1 MGRVVPG
8 HQESWGNHPS
18 LLAHLLVRAPR
29 AQLFVA
35 QLGSVLRTEVETT
48 EAQEAQFFR
57 QVVRSLRH
65 AMRETGWWGPDR
77 PQSVP
82 EGVDATHL
90 QAITGRFPS
99 SHEKPEIRISIRDLI
114 LSWFRGICKFRH

>member
-18 LLAHLLVRAPR
+18 LLAHLLVRAPC

-35 QLGSVLRTEVETT
+35 QLGSVLRTELETT
-48 EAQEAQFFR
+48 EAQEPQFFR
-57 QVVRSLRH
+57 QVVRSLRQS
-65 AMRETGWWGPDR
+65 MRETGRWGPDG

-99 SHEKPEIRISIRDLI
+99 SHEKPEIRISIRDQI
-114 LSWFRGICKFRH
+114 LSWCRGICKFRH